1 MPQYKLIYFN
11 LRGRAE
17 LARLIFHYA
26 GQEFEDVRLEYGD
39 DLPSKS
45 PEWTKI
51 RSDMPF
57 LQVPVLEVDGVA
69 LGQSHTIGRYLAR
82 KFNIAGRDDMEEA
95 QADMYVDH
103 VYDLIVGKLMI

>member
-1 MPQYKLIYFN
+1 MPQYKLTYFN

-39 DLPSKS
+39 GFPRYSADWL
-45 PEWTKI
+45 KI
-51 RSDMPF
+51 RSQMPF
-57 LQVPVLEVDGVA
+57 LQVPVLEVDGTA

-82 KFNIAGRDDMEEA
+82 KFKIAGENEMEEA

-103 VYDLIVGKLMI
+103 IYDLIFGK

>member
-1 MPQYKLIYFN
+1 MN
-11 LRGRAE
+11 L
-17 LARLIFHYA
+17 
-26 GQEFEDVRLEYGD
+26 
-39 DLPSKS
+39 
-45 PEWTKI
+45 
-51 RSDMPF
+51 